1 MLRIA
6 LAAMIVAGSSFAVGH
21 CFAFE
26 ANFVLASNA
35 DLGNPH
41 DIKLSLDGRHL
52 YVSDVDNDRIAILDS
67 QSLAYLGSF
76 GDDIQD
82 GTHDVDI
89 NQDGLLYVADT
100 HNHRVLVY
108 EMHGLR
114 GQKVGELS
122 ERVRKP
128 EGALVHPNGRIYV
141 TGAGSDNIVV
151 YEGTRVIAEAGGLSS
166 PHDIEAAPN
175 GDIWIADAAN
185 DRLVRMT
192 PELVITTVLNGPALE
207 LDGPRYLDILPDG
220 TLIVADKYSH
230 SVKVIAED
238 GRLIG
243 TLGDGR
249 RGLGPGKFT
258 TPEGVEIRD
267 NTLWI
272 SDSGNDRIVRYRFS
286 ITVQ

>member
-26 ANFVLASNA
+26 ANFVLASTA

-151 YEGTRVIAEAGGLSS
+151 YEGTRVIAEA
-166 PHDIEAAPN
+166 H
-175 GDIWIADAAN
+175 
-185 DRLVRMT
+185 R
-192 PELVITTVLNGPALE
+192 
-207 LDGPRYLDILPDG
+207 
-220 TLIVADKYSH
+220 
-230 SVKVIAED
+230 
-238 GRLIG
+238 
-243 TLGDGR
+243 
-249 RGLGPGKFT
+249 
-258 TPEGVEIRD
+258 
-267 NTLWI
+267 
-272 SDSGNDRIVRYRFS
+272 
-286 ITVQ
+286 

>member
-1 MLRIA
+1 M
-6 LAAMIVAGSSFAVGH
+6 VVGSPFAVGI

-26 ANFVLASNA
+26 ATFVSASSA

-52 YVSDVDNDRIAILDS
+52 YVSDVDNDRITILDS

-76 GDDIQD
+76 GDDVQD
-82 GTHDVDI
+82 GTHDVDV

-114 GQKVGELS
+114 GRRVGALT

-128 EGALVHPNGRIYV
+128 EGVLVHPNGRIYV

-151 YEGTRVIAEAGGLSS
+151 YEGKRVVGEAGGLSA
-166 PHDIEAAPN
+166 PHDIEVAPN

-192 PELVITTVLNGPALE
+192 PELVITTVLSGPTLD
-207 LDGPRYLDILPDG
+207 LDGPRYLDVLPDG

-238 GRLIG
+238 GRLIA

-249 RGLGPGKFT
+249 KGLGPGKFT

-272 SDSGNDRIVRYRFS
+272 SDSGNDRIVKYRFS
-286 ITVQ
+286 ND